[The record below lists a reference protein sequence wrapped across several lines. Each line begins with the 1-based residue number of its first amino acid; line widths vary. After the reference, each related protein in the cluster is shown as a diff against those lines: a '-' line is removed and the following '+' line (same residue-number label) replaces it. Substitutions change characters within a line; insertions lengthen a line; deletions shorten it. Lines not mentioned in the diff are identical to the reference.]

1 MKDLEEHL
9 TKLDHYDNIL
19 STLFKKTVNI
29 ILEKHVPTKKKY
41 VQSNQPL
48 FITKTLSKEKHITNR
63 LTMLLV
69 Y

>member
-9 TKLDHYDNIL
+9 TKFDHYDNIL

-29 ILEKHVPTKKKY
+29 ILEKYAPKKKY